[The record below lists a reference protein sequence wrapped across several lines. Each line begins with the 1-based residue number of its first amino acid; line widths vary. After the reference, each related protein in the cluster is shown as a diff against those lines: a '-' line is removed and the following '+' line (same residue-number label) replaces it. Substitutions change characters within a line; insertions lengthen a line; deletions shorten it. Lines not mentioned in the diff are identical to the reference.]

1 MNRRKVGRAAAA
13 TAAIAAFA
21 WAGWAARDN
30 AMPEFRIYDGYHMM
44 LGATLAVIA
53 VAPFIWRWRRDR
65 SLVVVALAAA
75 VGSVIPLVISS
86 FRHRVPLVARLRG
99 SWILA
104 GADLVGPA
112 VVVGFVCLWL
122 ALRAWNPTG
131 AQDERREP
139 DHLPQ

>member
-1 MNRRKVGRAAAA
+1 MNRRKVGRAVAA

-21 WAGWAARDN
+21 LAGWAAYDN
-30 AMPEFRIYDGYHMM
+30 AMPELRFYDGYYMM

-65 SLVVVALAAA
+65 SLVVIAVAAA
-75 VGSVIPLVISS
+75 VGSIIPLVISAV
-86 FRHRVPLVARLRG
+86 RHHMPIVVRFRG

-104 GADLVGPA
+104 GADIVGPA

-122 ALRAWNPTG
+122 AVRTWTP
-131 AQDERREP
+131 R
-139 DHLPQ
+139 